1 MLLAGKER
9 RGKERVRRS
18 CTFSRKRGHESSLTS
33 FGGSHKR
40 KSTFR
45 CCLDGR
51 LGTGQAGCAMNEMLG
66 LLNEEIMS
74 LCNSDTAAES
84 DLKKKKNCGRDTR
97 LCTRENAEK
106 VFSAVWWTY

>member
-1 MLLAGKER
+1 MLLVGKVR

-40 KSTFR
+40 KSTFTCR
-45 CCLDGR
+45 LDGR
-51 LGTGQAGCAMNEMLG
+51 LETGQAGCAMNEMLG

-74 LCNSDTAAES
+74 LCSSDTLVGS
-84 DLKKKKNCGRDTR
+84 DLKKEKKKGVSVPCGG
-97 LCTRENAEK
+97 LIKLEK
-106 VFSAVWWTY
+106 VR